1 MESSY
6 GENFK
11 DKSKKDFI
19 SKQEYKEFKK
29 TYKIDKKQFESTKE
43 KYDIVNMYIENYKK
57 IDPDGFN
64 IVNTLKDAVTGA
76 NYDVVLRVDYSSS
89 LVDWGGA
96 KTEQRKNGKGV
107 YYSITTVSRNFNAT
121 DDHLAHEFGHSV
133 TIAKKPSYWLVN
145 TNSRLN
151 CQENPNEEQTRT
163 AIEWQNRWN
172 NKCKQYFSR

>member
-57 IDPDGFN
+57 IDPDGL
-64 IVNTLKDAVTGA
+64 I
-76 NYDVVLRVDYSSS
+76 
-89 LVDWGGA
+89 
-96 KTEQRKNGKGV
+96 
-107 YYSITTVSRNFNAT
+107 
-121 DDHLAHEFGHSV
+121 
-133 TIAKKPSYWLVN
+133 
-145 TNSRLN
+145 
-151 CQENPNEEQTRT
+151 
-163 AIEWQNRWN
+163 
-172 NKCKQYFSR
+172 